1 MEILRLSR
9 WGTTL
14 VSSLKKEVCNSFVAT
29 LCHLNVTDRD
39 ILNWLSQEIGI
50 QAEVERLNLYLFW
63 IKPISHHDFSRMV
76 ETDFSLK
83 GTFIRSLDRW
93 MEVLGPVLRPTWVRL
108 EGIPLHAWDER
119 VFHSLGECL
128 GVLMEI
134 DDEATKKITLDKVR
148 LLILRD
154 PQR

>member
-1 MEILRLSR
+1 
-9 WGTTL
+9 
-14 VSSLKKEVCNSFVAT
+14 
-29 LCHLNVTDRD
+29 
-39 ILNWLSQEIGI
+39 
-50 QAEVERLNLYLFW
+50 
-63 IKPISHHDFSRMV
+63 
-76 ETDFSLK
+76 
-83 GTFIRSLDRW
+83 

-154 PQR
+154 P